1 VIRPDR
7 QYDAIDVH
15 ERGVILQAAGR
26 RFESAA
32 EIRHFQSIGGDLVT
46 MNVGTEVSYA
56 RQAGIDYAC
65 LVVISNPAEGLG
77 AWGWDMLPAVYG
89 RQNPVCLEIV
99 KRAVV
104 RAAKLPDEG
113 RVGEAACASIRR

>member
-1 VIRPDR
+1 M
-7 QYDAIDVH
+7 
-15 ERGVILQAAGR
+15 
-26 RFESAA
+26 
-32 EIRHFQSIGGDLVT
+32 T
-46 MNVGTEVSYA
+46 MSVGTEVCYA